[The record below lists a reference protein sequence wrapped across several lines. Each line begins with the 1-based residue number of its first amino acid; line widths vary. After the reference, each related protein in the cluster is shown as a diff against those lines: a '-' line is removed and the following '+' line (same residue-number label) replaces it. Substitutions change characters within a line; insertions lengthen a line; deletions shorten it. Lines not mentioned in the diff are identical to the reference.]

1 MGQARSKE
9 RQENN
14 ILSKK
19 THFTKKEIHDLRHK
33 VDATI
38 HANNANITQQ
48 VFKETVKKYVPS
60 VSSNDDAFLEQ
71 LYSAFDVDDNKAIDF
86 SEFVDGLSVF
96 MKGSPDEKLTLSFK
110 LYDVNKDGYLTNTE
124 LERVMLKLSG
134 TFSKENRTTE
144 IKEMIEHMF
153 RDFDVDND
161 GRLSFE
167 EYKLSAMKEP
177 LIVDF
182 LEQFLAEH
190 HISNFPRAPSRAA
203 SIRSYIS
210 NTNNG
215 NRSPSSASKLSVR
228 LSQAELLEYSH
239 HQQQHRLSNNSSVAA
254 PASPTERK
262 QLSRP
267 TSMTSLDAAL
277 TSMEIGDAA
286 AKKQQP
292 ATLSSIATTATTL
305 SNKKQS

>member
-1 MGQARSKE
+1 MGQTRSKE

-38 HANNANITQQ
+38 HSNNANITQQ

-96 MKGSPDEKLTLSFK
+96 MKGSPEEKLTCNVLMLGGVENQSFFNACFNAVSFK
-110 LYDVNKDGYLTNTE
+110 LYD
-124 LERVMLKLSG
+124 SG
-134 TFSKENRTTE
+134 TFSKEDRTTE

-177 LIVDF
+177 LIHLF
-182 LEQFLAEH
+182 
-190 HISNFPRAPSRAA
+190 
-203 SIRSYIS
+203 RSYIS

-239 HQQQHRLSNNSSVAA
+239 HQQQHRLSNNSSVVA
-254 PASPTERK
+254 PGSPTERK

-277 TSMEIGDAA
+277 TSMGNRR
-286 AKKQQP
+286 
-292 ATLSSIATTATTL
+292 IATTT
-305 SNKKQS
+305 SPVPNKK

>member
-1 MGQARSKE
+1 MGQTKSRE

-14 ILSKK
+14 LLSKK

-38 HANNANITQQ
+38 QSNNANITQQ
-48 VFKETVKKYVPS
+48 VFKETVRKYVPS
-60 VSSNDDAFLEQ
+60 VSSNDDVFLEQ
-71 LYSAFDVDDNKAIDF
+71 LYSAFDVDNNKAIDF
-86 SEFVDGLSVF
+86 SEFVDGLSIF
-96 MKGSPDEKLTLSFK
+96 IKGTPEEKLTLSFK

-134 TFSKENRTTE
+134 TFSKEDRTTE

-153 RDFDVDND
+153 KDFDVDND
-161 GRLSFE
+161 GRLSFD

-190 HISNFPRAPSRAA
+190 HISTFPRAPSRAA

-210 NTNNG
+210 HTNNG
-215 NRSPSSASKLSVR
+215 NKSPSSSSKLSVR

-239 HQQQHRLSNNSSVAA
+239 HQQQHRLSNNGSV

-262 QLSRP
+262 PLSRP

-277 TSMEIGDAA
+277 TSMEIGDGNTMAVP
-286 AKKQQP
+286 KKQS
-292 ATLSSIATTATTL
+292 TLSSIT
-305 SNKKQS
+305 SNLK

>member
-1 MGQARSKE
+1 MYISE
-9 RQENN
+9 TNN
-14 ILSKK
+14 
-19 THFTKKEIHDLRHK
+19 TK
-33 VDATI
+33 
-38 HANNANITQQ
+38 Q
-48 VFKETVKKYVPS
+48 
-60 VSSNDDAFLEQ
+60 
-71 LYSAFDVDDNKAIDF
+71 
-86 SEFVDGLSVF
+86 
-96 MKGSPDEKLTLSFK
+96 
-110 LYDVNKDGYLTNTE
+110 
-124 LERVMLKLSG
+124 
-134 TFSKENRTTE
+134 
-144 IKEMIEHMF
+144 
-153 RDFDVDND
+153 
-161 GRLSFE
+161 SFE

-239 HQQQHRLSNNSSVAA
+239 HQQQHRLSNNSSVVA
-254 PASPTERK
+254 PGSPTERK

-292 ATLSSIATTATTL
+292 ATLSSIATTIPL
-305 SNKKQS
+305 SNKK

>member
-1 MGQARSKE
+1 MGQTKSRE

-33 VDATI
+33 VDATS
-38 HANNANITQQ
+38 HSNNTNITQQ
-48 VFKETVKKYVPS
+48 VFKETVRKYVPS
-60 VSSNDDAFLEQ
+60 VSSNDDVFLEQ
-71 LYSAFDVDDNKAIDF
+71 LYSAFDVDNNKAIDF

-96 MKGSPDEKLTLSFK
+96 MKGTPEEKLTLSFK

-124 LERVMLKLSG
+124 LERVMLKLSV
-134 TFSKENRTTE
+134 TFSKEDRTNE

-153 RDFDVDND
+153 KDFDVDND
-161 GRLSFE
+161 GRLSFD

-190 HISNFPRAPSRAA
+190 HISTFPRAPSRAA
-203 SIRSYIS
+203 SIRSSIS
-210 NTNNG
+210 HTNNG
-215 NRSPSSASKLSVR
+215 NKSPSSSKLSVR

-239 HQQQHRLSNNSSVAA
+239 HQQQHRLSNNGSVSASS
-254 PASPTERK
+254 TERK
-262 QLSRP
+262 PLSRP

-277 TSMEIGDAA
+277 TSMEIGDSNNMAA
-286 AKKQQP
+286 PKKQS
-292 ATLSSIATTATTL
+292 TLSSITT
-305 SNKKQS
+305 NIK

>member
-38 HANNANITQQ
+38 HSNNANITQQ

-71 LYSAFDVDDNKAIDF
+71 LYSAFDVDNNKAIDF

-96 MKGSPDEKLTLSFK
+96 MKGSPEEKLTLSFK

-134 TFSKENRTTE
+134 TFSKEDRTTE

-190 HISNFPRAPSRAA
+190 HISNFPRAPSRTA

-210 NTNNG
+210 NTNNNGNG
-215 NRSPSSASKLSVR
+215 NRSPSSSSKLSMR

-239 HQQQHRLSNNSSVAA
+239 HQQQHRLSNNSSVVA

-277 TSMEIGDAA
+277 TSMEIGDTA

-292 ATLSSIATTATTL
+292 ATLSSIATTTL
-305 SNKKQS
+305 STKQ

>member
-1 MGQARSKE
+1 MGQAKSRE
-9 RQENN
+9 RHENN

-33 VDATI
+33 VDSSTKSSRSS
-38 HANNANITQQ
+38 ITQE

-71 LYSAFDVDDNKAIDF
+71 LYSAFGGDNNNSLDF

-96 MKGSPDEKLTLSFK
+96 MKGTPEEKLTLSFK
-110 LYDVNKDGYLTNTE
+110 LYDVNHDGYLTSAE

-134 TFSKENRTTE
+134 AFSNEDRTTE
-144 IKEMIEHMF
+144 IKEMVEHMF
-153 RDFDVDND
+153 KDFDIDND

-167 EYKLSAMKEP
+167 EYKLSVMKEP

-190 HISNFPRAPSRAA
+190 HLSNYPRAPSRAE
-203 SIRSYIS
+203 SIRSHIS
-210 NTNNG
+210 ATNG
-215 NRSPSSASKLSVR
+215 NRSPSSSSKLSVR

-239 HQQQHRLSNNSSVAA
+239 QQHRLPTNNNSNSV
-254 PASPTERK
+254 PASPTTVGSERK
-262 QLSRP
+262 PLSRP

-277 TSMEIGDAA
+277 TAMEIGDAR
-286 AKKQQP
+286 KQQISP
-292 ATLSSIATTATTL
+292 TLSSIV
-305 SNKKQS
+305 S